1 MGTNDDPIAKD
12 SRDDDIVAETLVE
25 NSKIAIKR
33 LSSRRQQSLPRKL
46 LGGKWKNN
54 FLLLLNARSSS
65 EEVSKPRESG
75 AALLSTEKNEGIDL
89 TVAEEGSTWL
99 VVQFDGKVEK
109 GLFPS
114 PDTEVL
120 SRIKQSIKR
129 NIIPR
134 VESLAES
141 KEVRVERISA
151 FGKTRSA
158 GACEMGWNQ
167 FVLVLEGQVNLK
179 LDREA
184 PAGVEPKRPEFEG
197 RLLQTEDVS
206 LDIGDYIVIPAMT
219 RGRLEATK
227 ADGSTQML
235 SIYFGGERPAAA

>member
-1 MGTNDDPIAKD
+1 MRTYDEPSKD

-25 NSKIAIKR
+25 NSKITIKR

-46 LGGKWKNN
+46 LGGRLKNN
-54 FLLLLNARSSS
+54 FLLLLNARSVS
-65 EEVSKPRESG
+65 EEEGSKPKKG
-75 AALLSTEKNEGIDL
+75 GTALLTTEKSEGIDL

-141 KEVRVERISA
+141 KEVRIERIAA

-158 GACEMGWNQ
+158 GSCEMGWNQ
-167 FVLVLEGQVNLK
+167 FVLVLEGQVNLA
-179 LDREA
+179 LDRVV
-184 PAGVEPKRPEFEG
+184 PTGVDLKRQAFEG

-206 LDIGDYIVIPAMT
+206 LDVGDYIVIPAMT
-219 RGRLEATK
+219 RGRLDATK
-227 ADGSTQML
+227 ADGTTQML
-235 SIYFGGERPAAA
+235 SIYFGGELPAAA